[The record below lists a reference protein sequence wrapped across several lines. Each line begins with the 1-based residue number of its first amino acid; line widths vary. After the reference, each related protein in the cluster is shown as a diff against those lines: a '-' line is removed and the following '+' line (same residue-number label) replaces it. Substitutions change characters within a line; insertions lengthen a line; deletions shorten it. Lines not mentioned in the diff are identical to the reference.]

1 MRYMCVTGHKAHIY
15 WEISCVTSNF
25 FYKELYIHFL
35 KSYRNALILCKNRG
49 KNHCNASNF
58 EVLFFKRLSQYFV
71 LKPLCLTTKANL
83 LGIEA
88 IRLSIVS
95 CCIPSHILYIFFPRS
110 TNCLYVSFVML
121 FWIASDL
128 ILVRTRWKKFS
139 IGFRSGEQAGILTI
153 SYPLRVHAF
162 LQPLNFFSDILL
174 GGSCGAVLIHF
185 SHRAKLSPV
194 IFQSWWWHI
203 TTPLPWLIAT
213 KKLAIFPPL
222 PSFLPFVMMA
232 SPLLGFWHVKLDM
245 ALASPAGFGLNAKPT
260 PAK

>member
-15 WEISCVTSNF
+15 WEISCVTSIF

-49 KNHCNASNF
+49 KNHCNAANF

-95 CCIPSHILYIFFPRS
+95 CCIPSHILYIFFSRS
-110 TNCLYVSFVML
+110 TNCWYVSFVML
-121 FWIASDL
+121 FWIASDF

-139 IGFRSGEQAGILTI
+139 IGFRSGERAVFWPSHILCG
-153 SYPLRVHAF
+153 SMHF
-162 LQPLNFFSDILL
+162 LQPLNFVSDIHH
-174 GGSCGAVLIHF
+174 GGICAAVLIHF
-185 SHRAKLSPV
+185 SQRQRRTV
-194 IFQSWWWHI
+194 RQSQTVQNFPWWSSI
-203 TTPLPWLIAT
+203 RGGDTTPPHCHDWFRQSYSR
-213 KKLAIFPPL
+213 IFP
-222 PSFLPFVMMA
+222 STA
-232 SPLLGFWHVKLDM
+232 
-245 ALASPAGFGLNAKPT
+245 
-260 PAK
+260 